1 MNLFKIRNKLI
12 RMKMVVKT
20 INSNKELEAEI
31 SFRIKIV
38 IINRAKIF
46 SLVDPDER
54 IHQFDEI
61 DNVIIYNYVGFHL
74 ITLCWI

>member
-46 SLVDPDER
+46 
-54 IHQFDEI
+54 
-61 DNVIIYNYVGFHL
+61 
-74 ITLCWI
+74 